1 MGILMTSFASGNMF
15 TAGSD
20 YGDTGTSGLNE
31 ITNRINV
38 ESGALGTVSGATVI
52 NKGTLDFGLFDIS
65 QTQDMTY
72 TTNSVGNL
80 TAATI
85 SGQTHHYTVI
95 GSYNLDENPIEII
108 FSGTSIG
115 STIKQVFYYQ
125 TLGSLATSN
134 GSLIS
139 GTMAV
144 Y

>member
-1 MGILMTSFASGNMF
+1 MGLLDEKFGSGAMF
-15 TAGSD
+15 TAGAS
-20 YGDTGTSGLNE
+20 GGNTG
-31 ITNRINV
+31 
-38 ESGALGTVSGATVI
+38 VSGVNDITGRL
-52 NKGTLDFGLFDIS
+52 NFGLFDFP

-72 TTNSVGNL
+72 TTNSAGNL

-85 SGQTHHYTVI
+85 SGPNHNYTVV
-95 GSYNLDENPIEII
+95 GSYNGDENPIEII

-115 STIKQVFYYQ
+115 STIKQVFWYQ
-125 TLGSLATSN
+125 TNGSLVTST